1 MGWHRQLYRFT
12 LGLQTRLKKKMSSK
26 PTVQSVSSQLNS
38 HEAKCEERWKTI
50 FRETEEI
57 KSQVADLN
65 KTLRMAV
72 FGCFGFLGTLLIAII
87 SGLLPL
93 N

>member
-1 MGWHRQLYRFT
+1 VKKDGRQY
-12 LGLQTRLKKKMSSK
+12 
-26 PTVQSVSSQLNS
+26 
-38 HEAKCEERWKTI
+38 